1 MLVEFKEVIE
11 MVLHHEG
18 GYVNDPKDPGG
29 ETKYGVSK
37 RAYPYLD
44 IKNLTLEDAVDIYK
58 RDYGDKVKVEELKP
72 DLRHIYF
79 DMVVNMGRSR
89 AVKVL
94 QQTANSKGSTL
105 NVDGGLGPI
114 TIKALKNVELER
126 VRCYRVKYY
135 MDLISR
141 KPSLEKFIF
150 GWFKR
155 SLEV

>member
-1 MLVEFKEVIE
+1 
-11 MVLHHEG
+11 
-18 GYVNDPKDPGG
+18 
-29 ETKYGVSK
+29 
-37 RAYPYLD
+37 
-44 IKNLTLEDAVDIYK
+44 
-58 RDYGDKVKVEELKP
+58 
-72 DLRHIYF
+72 
-79 DMVVNMGRSR
+79 MVVNMGSL
-89 AVKVL
+89 VCKSF
-94 QQTANSKGSTL
+94 TANSQLKGEYP
-105 NVDGGLGPI
+105 NVDGGLGPL